1 MKSVRLT
8 RWKPD
13 TQSGAAGKAPPGSG
27 AGGGRCP
34 VLPSLCSLLAEPSG
48 HHEPP
53 PASPSPASLR
63 APLGTGEITFL
74 SRAADLAKM
83 RRAPL
88 VPSLHLRIC
97 GVLQSK
103 PLCLGGSVPF
113 PHSFIISM
121 RFAGPFWPYF
131 YRTLKIRSHQVSP
144 LSPLLSLSLPH
155 CKSLFISGIQWELK
169 KASSKIL
176 LNRILSGGRVTG
188 EGGNVLVWTEQW
200 MSFFRISKS
209 FPWK

>member
-1 MKSVRLT
+1 MRLT
-8 RWKPD
+8 RRKPD

-74 SRAADLAKM
+74 SRAADLAKI

-88 VPSLHLRIC
+88 VPSLHSENLW
-97 GVLQSK
+97 
-103 PLCLGGSVPF
+103 
-113 PHSFIISM
+113 SFAEQTSLPQ
-121 RFAGPFWPYF
+121 RLSP
-131 YRTLKIRSHQVSP
+131 VSP
-144 LSPLLSLSLPH
+144 QLHHLHALCWPFLA
-155 CKSLFISGIQWELK
+155 LFLQNS
-169 KASSKIL
+169 
-176 LNRILSGGRVTG
+176 
-188 EGGNVLVWTEQW
+188 
-200 MSFFRISKS
+200 
-209 FPWK
+209 